1 MGHWETF
8 QPNQIC
14 AGTVMK
20 AFVTGG
26 GGFLGSAIVRQLV
39 HKGVEVAVFGRNYY
53 PHLEKLDVQ
62 QFQGNIGDSDILI
75 RAMQGYDTVF
85 HVAAKAGIW
94 GAKYEF
100 EQTNVVGTRNV
111 LGACFASGVE
121 TLVYTSTPS
130 VVFDRSDLRGADETT
145 PYARRF
151 LCYYASSK
159 AVAEQ
164 MALAANSEVLKTCA
178 IRPHLIW
185 GPGDPH
191 LIPRL
196 VERGKRRQLKII
208 GNGSNLVD
216 ISYIDN
222 VAESHIL
229 AAENLNSSATAAGN
243 AYFISQ
249 GEPVNLWNWINE
261 LFARLGIEPVTN
273 KIGFGSAYA
282 LGTLLEGIHMWF
294 NLDKEPKMTRFL
306 AEQLAKSHWF
316 SIDNA
321 RRDLGYAPRISTS
334 AGLERVTHWLSATQK
349 K

>member
-1 MGHWETF
+1 MRA
-8 QPNQIC
+8 I
-14 AGTVMK
+14 VI
-20 AFVTGG
+20 GG
-26 GGFLGSAIVRQLV
+26 GGFVGSAIVRQLLD
-39 HKGVEVAVFGRNYY
+39 KGAEVAVFGRRRY
-53 PHLEKLDVQ
+53 PHLEKLGVLQ
-62 QFQGNIGDSDILI
+62 LQGDILDSDLLI
-75 RAMQGYDTVF
+75 RSMQGYDTVF

-94 GAKYEF
+94 GPKHEYE
-100 EQTNVVGTRNV
+100 QINVNGTRNV
-111 LGACFASGVE
+111 LGACFASSAA

-130 VVFDRSDLRGADETT
+130 VVFDRRDLTGADETT

-164 MALAANSEVLKTCA
+164 MVLAANSEVLKTCA
-178 IRPHLIW
+178 IRPHLVW

-196 VERGKRRQLKII
+196 VDRGRNGQLKIV

-222 VAESHIL
+222 VAHGHVL

-249 GEPVNLWNWINE
+249 GEPVNLWNWIND
-261 LFARLGIEPVTN
+261 LFGRLGIKPVKK
-273 KIGFGSAYA
+273 KIGFGSAY
-282 LGTLLEGIHMWF
+282 LVGTLLEGIYIWF
-294 NLDKEPKMTRFL
+294 RLEKEPRMTRFL
-306 AEQLAKSHWF
+306 AEQLARSHWF
-316 SIDNA
+316 SIDRA
-321 RRDLGYAPRISTS
+321 RRDLGYTPKVSTPE
-334 AGLERVTHWLSATQK
+334 GLERVVEWLK

>member
-1 MGHWETF
+1 
-8 QPNQIC
+8 
-14 AGTVMK
+14 MK
-20 AFVTGG
+20 ALVIGG
-26 GGFLGSAIVRQLV
+26 GGFVGSAIVRQLV
-39 HKGVEVAVFGRNYY
+39 HKGHEVAVFGRNHY
-53 PHLEKLDVQ
+53 PNLEKFDVR
-62 QFQGNIGDSDILI
+62 QFQGDILDSDLLI
-75 RAMQGYDTVF
+75 RSMPGFDTVF
-85 HVAAKAGIW
+85 HTAARAGIW
-94 GAKYEF
+94 GPKYEF
-100 EQTNVVGTRNV
+100 EQTNVTGTRNV
-111 LGACFASGVE
+111 LGACFASSIE

-130 VVFDRSDLRGADETT
+130 VVFNRSDLNGADETV
-145 PYARRF
+145 PYARQY

-164 MALAANSEVLKTCA
+164 MVLASNSEVLKTCA
-178 IRPHLIW
+178 IRPHLVW

-196 VERGKRRQLKII
+196 VERGKKKQLKIV
-208 GNGSNLVD
+208 GNGCNLVD

-261 LFARLGIEPVTN
+261 LFASLGIEPVTR
-273 KIGFGSAYA
+273 KVGFGSAYA

-294 NLDKEPKMTRFL
+294 NMDKEPKMTRFL

-316 SIDNA
+316 SIDKA
-321 RRDLGYAPRISTS
+321 RRDLGYAPRVSTS
-334 AGLERVTHWLSATQK
+334 SGLERVVEWLSATQK
-349 K
+349 